1 MKTPS
6 PDERPHIFDRPENVK
21 RLLAAF
27 YAACLLLVG
36 LEFVIHRHVE
46 HPWERLF
53 GFYAL
58 FGFVACVALVLAAKQ
73 LRKLVMRREDYY
85 ER

>member
-1 MKTPS
+1 MKTPRS
-6 PDERPHIFDRPENVK
+6 DERPHLFDRPENVK

-27 YAACLLLVG
+27 YAVCALLFALD
-36 LEFVIHRHVE
+36 FVVHRHIE
-46 HPWERLF
+46 HPWERLW
-53 GFYAL
+53 GFYAV

-73 LRKLVMRREDYY
+73 LRKLVMRAEDHY